1 MTPTIAFSK
10 YPFVGDQIEFSCT
23 SQVQRWPVERSSRLT
38 YIFSIDGAQ
47 QHNTLKINVTI
58 SDKGKKV
65 SCTAMDDRGDVSNV
79 SNAIVLDPY
88 CEYS

>member
-1 MTPTIAFSK
+1 
-10 YPFVGDQIEFSCT
+10 
-23 SQVQRWPVERSSRLT
+23 VELSSRLT
-38 YIFSIDGAQ
+38 YIFSIDGTQ

-58 SDKGKKV
+58 SDKGKNV

-79 SNAIVLDPY
+79 SNVIVLDPY